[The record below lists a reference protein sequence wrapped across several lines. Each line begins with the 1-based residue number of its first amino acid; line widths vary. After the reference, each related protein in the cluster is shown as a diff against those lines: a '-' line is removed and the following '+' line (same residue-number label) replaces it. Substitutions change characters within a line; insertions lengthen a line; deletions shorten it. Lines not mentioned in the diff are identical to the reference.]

1 MPRIHDKP
9 AYQSQAVS
17 DGDPAEAA
25 RTCSS
30 HQAHEHDEHHDECQQ
45 QCHDCPNLKAESLMD
60 VTLREVFGL

>member
-9 AYQSQAVS
+9 AYLSQTVS
-17 DGDPAEAA
+17 DGDAVEAD

-30 HQAHEHDEHHDECQQ
+30 HQDHQHDEQHDECQQ